1 MSHPKHTA
9 TATHALADARQ
20 LISDLGARAL
30 RVAVRLRQHLKPP
43 VPARRAPRKQRIARL
58 HGQAKAANL
67 HTAPPLSRIDSDI
80 IAELRALGREE
91 PNYREIARQ
100 IVTQP
105 ELAATQTTLERRMA
119 WQLLRDQRS
128 ARPAPVTAA

>member
-1 MSHPKHTA
+1 MPHPSSNAITPHHLIA
-9 TATHALADARQ
+9 ALKR
-20 LISDLGARAL
+20 LIS
-30 RVAVRLRQHLKPP
+30 PP
-43 VPARRAPRKQRIARL
+43 TPTVPDHCASNDSQRPGHVPA
-58 HGQAKAANL
+58 AAEQ
-67 HTAPPLSRIDSDI
+67 LSAQM